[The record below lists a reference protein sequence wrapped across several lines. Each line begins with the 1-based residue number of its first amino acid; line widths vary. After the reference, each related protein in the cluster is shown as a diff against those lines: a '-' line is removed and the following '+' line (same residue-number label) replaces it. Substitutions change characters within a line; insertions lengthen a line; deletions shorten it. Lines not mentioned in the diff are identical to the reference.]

1 MRTALPALFFAGLSA
16 LALGA
21 CGDSQKADP
30 RDKFMTA
37 SCKTDDTC
45 AEGFICKDGTCAK
58 GERSKADL
66 AKKAAEEAAEV
77 AKKAA
82 EKTATKPGDTRL
94 EVRICP
100 VFKNTPEATGTIKA
114 KHVESGEE
122 HLIHMALAV
131 KEGGWQDVFTYY
143 SVKPGKYEVTASY
156 GINTRGH
163 IETVLLKCH
172 DKIIK
177 NKKLCKDGVIR
188 LVDAVPLDQIPPR
201 ETKKDEKTGEME
213 EVKIECDW
221 IVE

>member
-1 MRTALPALFFAGLSA
+1 MRTALPALFFAGLTA
-16 LALGA
+16 VALGA
-21 CGDSQKADP
+21 CGDAQKSDP

-45 AEGFICKDGTCAK
+45 AKGFICTDGTCAK
-58 GERSKADL
+58 GERSKDEL
-66 AKKAAEEAAEV
+66 AKKAAAEKAEE

-82 EKTATKPGDTRL
+82 AKRATKPGDTQL

-100 VFKNTPEATGTIKA
+100 MFKNTPEATGTIKA

-143 SVKPGKYEVTASY
+143 SLKPGKYEVTASY

-177 NKKLCKDGVIR
+177 NKKLCKDDVVR
-188 LVDAVPLDQIPPR
+188 LIEAVPLDKIPAKT
-201 ETKKDEKTGEME
+201 TKKNEKTGEME
-213 EVKIECDW
+213 EVKIACDW

>member
-1 MRTALPALFFAGLSA
+1 MRSALPALLFACLST

-21 CGDSQKADP
+21 CGDAKKTDP

-37 SCKTDDTC
+37 SCETDETC
-45 AEGFICKDGTCAK
+45 AKGFICSDGTCAK
-58 GERSKADL
+58 GERSKDEM
-66 AKKAAEEAAEV
+66 AKKVAAKRAEAAKKEA
-77 AKKAA
+77 AKR
-82 EKTATKPGDTRL
+82 TTKPGDTRL
-94 EVRICP
+94 EVRVCP

-131 KEGGWQDVFTYY
+131 KEGGWQDVFTYW
-143 SVKPGKYEVTASY
+143 SLKPGKYEVTASY

-177 NKKLCKDGVIR
+177 NKKLCKDSVVR
-188 LVDAVPLDQIPPR
+188 LIEAVPVDKIPPK
-201 ETKKDEKTGEME
+201 ETKKNEKTGEMD
-213 EVKIECDW
+213 EVKIACDW

>member
-1 MRTALPALFFAGLSA
+1 MRTALPALVFAGLSA
-16 LALGA
+16 LALGG
-21 CGDSQKADP
+21 CGDAKKTDP

-45 AEGFICKDGTCAK
+45 AKGFICKDGTCAK
-58 GERSKADL
+58 GERSKAEL
-66 AKKAAEEAAEV
+66 AKKAAAEEAAE
-77 AKKAA
+77 AKKEAA
-82 EKTATKPGDTRL
+82 KRATKPGDTRL
-94 EVRICP
+94 EVRVCP

-131 KEGGWQDVFTYY
+131 KEGGWQDVFTYW
-143 SVKPGKYEVTASY
+143 SLKPGNYEVTASY

-177 NKKLCKDGVIR
+177 DKKQCKDGVVR
-188 LVDAVPLDQIPPR
+188 LIEAVPLDKIPP
-201 ETKKDEKTGEME
+201 KKTEKDKKTGKME